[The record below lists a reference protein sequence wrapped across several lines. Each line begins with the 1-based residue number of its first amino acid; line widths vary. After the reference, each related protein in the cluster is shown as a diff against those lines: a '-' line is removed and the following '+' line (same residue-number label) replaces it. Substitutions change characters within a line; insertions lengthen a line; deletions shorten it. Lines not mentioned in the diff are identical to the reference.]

1 MQCFFEKFRKNFF
14 LIFLFLLK
22 KTFQGIFSCFENV
35 PIYVIAVIKVYD
47 LLLTLLQAISI
58 LVV

>member
-1 MQCFFEKFRKNFF
+1 MQCFSEKFRKNFF

-22 KTFQGIFSCFENV
+22 KTFQGIFSYFENV

-47 LLLTLLQAISI
+47 LLLTPLQAISI
-58 LVV
+58 LEV

>member
-1 MQCFFEKFRKNFF
+1 MQCFSEKFRKKFF

-58 LVV
+58 LEV

>member
-1 MQCFFEKFRKNFF
+1 MFFRKISKKIFF
-14 LIFLFLLK
+14 DILIPFE

-58 LVV
+58 LEV